1 VSDGEVLPKPS
12 WLHAKPMMSE
22 TVAGIAAVLRE
33 HRLHSVCEEAM
44 CPNIG
49 ECFAQRTATFMVMG
63 GICTRRCAFCDVAH
77 GRPAPLD
84 DEEPQRLAHAVAAL
98 GLRYVVVTSVDRD
111 DLRDGGA
118 AHFARCVALLRE
130 RMPGIRVEVLTPD
143 FRGRVERALA
153 ALSQAWP
160 DVFNHNL
167 ETVPS
172 LYRAARAGADYR
184 GSLQLLARVKEANA
198 SVLTKSG
205 LMVGLGEA
213 DDELL
218 DTTARA
224 GADYRGSLQLLARV
238 KEANASVLTKS
249 GLMVGL
255 GEADD
260 ELLDTMRDLR
270 AHRVDILTLG
280 QYLAPSRFH
289 LPVRRYATP
298 EQFAAWREAGL
309 QMGFREVVAGPLVR
323 SSYHADR
330 VADAASH
337 ALIREQA

>member
-1 VSDGEVLPKPS
+1 MSAALHGDSVTALGQHGKRSGEKLARIPVKIVPVSDGEVLPKPS

-49 ECFAQRTATFMVMG
+49 ECFAQRTATFMIMG

-218 DTTARA
+218 DT
-224 GADYRGSLQLLARV
+224 
-238 KEANASVLTKS
+238 
-249 GLMVGL
+249 
-255 GEADD
+255 
-260 ELLDTMRDLR
+260 MRDLR

-298 EQFAAWREAGL
+298 EQFAAWRGAGL
-309 QMGFREVVAGPLVR
+309 KMGFREVVAGPLVR

>member
-1 VSDGEVLPKPS
+1 MSAALHGDSVTALGQHGKRSGGQLARIPVKIVPVSEGEVLPKPS

-49 ECFAQRTATFMVMG
+49 ECFAQRTATFMIMG

-143 FRGRVERALA
+143 FRGRVERALG
-153 ALSQAWP
+153 ALSQASA
-160 DVFNHNL
+160 DVFNH
-167 ETVPS
+167 
-172 LYRAARAGADYR
+172 
-184 GSLQLLARVKEANA
+184 
-198 SVLTKSG
+198 
-205 LMVGLGEA
+205 
-213 DDELL
+213 
-218 DTTARA
+218 
-224 GADYRGSLQLLARV
+224 
-238 KEANASVLTKS
+238 
-249 GLMVGL
+249 
-255 GEADD
+255 
-260 ELLDTMRDLR
+260 
-270 AHRVDILTLG
+270 
-280 QYLAPSRFH
+280 
-289 LPVRRYATP
+289 
-298 EQFAAWREAGL
+298 
-309 QMGFREVVAGPLVR
+309 
-323 SSYHADR
+323 
-330 VADAASH
+330 
-337 ALIREQA
+337 

>member
-1 VSDGEVLPKPS
+1 MSAALHGDSVTALGQHGKRSGEKLARIPVKIVPVSEGEVLPKPS

-184 GSLQLLARVKEANA
+184 GSLQLLARVKE
-198 SVLTKSG
+198 T
-205 LMVGLGEA
+205 
-213 DDELL
+213 
-218 DTTARA
+218 
-224 GADYRGSLQLLARV
+224 
-238 KEANASVLTKS
+238 NASVLTKS

-309 QMGFREVVAGPLVR
+309 KMGFREVVAGPLVR

>member
-1 VSDGEVLPKPS
+1 MSAALHGDSVTALGQHGKRSGEKLARIPVKIVPVSEGEVLPKPS

-49 ECFAQRTATFMVMG
+49 ECFAQRTATFMIMG

-218 DTTARA
+218 DT
-224 GADYRGSLQLLARV
+224 
-238 KEANASVLTKS
+238 
-249 GLMVGL
+249 
-255 GEADD
+255 
-260 ELLDTMRDLR
+260 MRDLR

-309 QMGFREVVAGPLVR
+309 KMGFREVVAGPLVR